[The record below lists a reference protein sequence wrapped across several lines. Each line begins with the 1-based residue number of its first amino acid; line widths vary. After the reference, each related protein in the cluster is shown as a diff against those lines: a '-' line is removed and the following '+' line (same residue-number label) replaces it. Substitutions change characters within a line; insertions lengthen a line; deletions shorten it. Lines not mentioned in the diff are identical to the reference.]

1 MSAGHLI
8 LRYVHLRD
16 SSMPTLLTSL
26 TYLPSSHGGG
36 ELPGNQ
42 IGLSGPSGSHTVD
55 TPPLVAF
62 ARRCGVLVNDADAAP
77 SFRCG
82 VDLGAWM
89 LAPLQKRSAQRRTA
103 AAREKAR
110 DAHGVADWRCRVRH
124 AFCAYLGRRLQATN
138 EPADDRAMRRRRRKE
153 GRKAAGDDRGS
164 WGRSA
169 PRRCALFIGLAFQ
182 DREGEAVAGVCK
194 ERQPVGVGGKR
205 QPTRCDHS

>member
-103 AAREKAR
+103 AACEKETLM
-110 DAHGVADWRCRVRH
+110 VWRTGGAGCAMPFVLTLAGGCRPRTS
-124 AFCAYLGRRLQATN
+124 RRTT
-138 EPADDRAMRRRRRKE
+138 EP
-153 GRKAAGDDRGS
+153 
-164 WGRSA
+164 
-169 PRRCALFIGLAFQ
+169 
-182 DREGEAVAGVCK
+182 
-194 ERQPVGVGGKR
+194 
-205 QPTRCDHS
+205 

>member
-89 LAPLQKRSAQRRTA
+89 LAPLQKRSAQRRRVRKRRSWCGGLAVQGAPCLLCLPWPEA
-103 AAREKAR
+103 AGHERAGGRQSHEEDEEEGREREMIGAPGGDARHAGAR
-110 DAHGVADWRCRVRH
+110 FLSDWRFRIGRERPWR
-124 AFCAYLGRRLQATN
+124 AYARKGSQWGWAESASPPGVTT
-138 EPADDRAMRRRRRKE
+138 ADRPL
-153 GRKAAGDDRGS
+153 RG
-164 WGRSA
+164 
-169 PRRCALFIGLAFQ
+169 
-182 DREGEAVAGVCK
+182 
-194 ERQPVGVGGKR
+194 
-205 QPTRCDHS
+205 

>member
-1 MSAGHLI
+1 
-8 LRYVHLRD
+8 
-16 SSMPTLLTSL
+16 MPTLLTSL

-42 IGLSGPSGSHTVD
+42 IGRSGPSGSHTVD

-62 ARRCGVLVNDADAAP
+62 ARRCGVLVNDAAAAP

-138 EPADDRAMRRRRRKE
+138 EPADDRAMRRRRRRRRKE
-153 GRKAAGDDRGS
+153 GREREMIG
-164 WGRSA
+164 
-169 PRRCALFIGLAFQ
+169 ALGAKRATPVRAFYRIGVS
-182 DREGEAVAGVCK
+182 G
-194 ERQPVGVGGKR
+194 
-205 QPTRCDHS
+205 